1 MRIGVPFSYYLN
13 LFIVGKDCDSA
24 MEVII
29 IRYAELGLKGS
40 NRGFFERRLVKN
52 IKLCLKNNALAYA
65 SVRRIRGR
73 ILVDSGIAAIP
84 FLKSIFG
91 ISTLSHATVVPL
103 ELEEIKKAALD
114 YARQRKFG
122 SFRITTQKLNVKF
135 PHDTPSV
142 DRIVGEVIFETMH
155 KRVDLHKPEL
165 NLHIELADQ
174 AYIFDQKIEGPKG
187 LPVGS
192 EGRILCIMEGKGS
205 YLAAVLMMKRGC
217 SVLPCGKEDMDLE
230 LLKKYYPSEKLVIK
244 KIKDYSELDRIAAAN
259 RIKAVVAP
267 DTLFTLKDYG
277 TALLVL
283 RPLVGYSDKELEEKY
298 KEYFG

>member
-1 MRIGVPFSYYLN
+1 
-13 LFIVGKDCDSA
+13 

-52 IKLCLKNNALAYA
+52 IKLCLKNNSLPYE

-73 ILVDSGIAAIP
+73 ILVDSGIEAIP
-84 FLKSIFG
+84 LLKNIFG

-103 ELEEIKKAALD
+103 ELEEIKKAALS
-114 YARQRKFG
+114 YANDRKFE

-135 PHDTPSV
+135 PHDTPTV
-142 DRIVGEVIFETMH
+142 DRTVGEVIFETMH
-155 KRVDLHKPEL
+155 KKVDLHKPEL
-165 NLHIELADQ
+165 NIHIELADK

-192 EGRILCIMEGKGS
+192 EGRILCIMEGRES

-217 SVLPCGKEDMDLE
+217 SVLPCGKEDMDLD
-230 LLKKYYPSEKLVIK
+230 LLKKYYPSEKLAIR
-244 KIKDYSELDRIAAAN
+244 KIKDYSELDAIAKDKRIL
-259 RIKAVVAP
+259 AVVAP
-267 DTLFTLKDYG
+267 DNLATLKDYG
-277 TALLVL
+277 TGLLVL
-283 RPLVGYSDKELEEKY
+283 RPLVGYSDEELEEKY
-298 KEYFG
+298 REYFG